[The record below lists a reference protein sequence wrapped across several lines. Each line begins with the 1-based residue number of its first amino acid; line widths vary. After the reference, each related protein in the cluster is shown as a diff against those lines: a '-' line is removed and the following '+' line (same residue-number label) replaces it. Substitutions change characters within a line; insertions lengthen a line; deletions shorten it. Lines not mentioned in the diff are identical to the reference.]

1 MNSHG
6 HIDSFHKMR
15 RLIVLYAV
23 CMFLT
28 VYNAI
33 YLHADDRSGT
43 DYLRATYWED
53 VVSDTSLPYYSRI
66 SGIDSLLKHG
76 NPDSPRLLKQKARLL
91 SDVLMYS
98 RSADTYE
105 NLWNVSSDLPIDQK
119 LEILREWII
128 VLGMAGNMSK
138 AAKKSIEFLKLEKP
152 DSLKILETDAYVSLA
167 FSKMELG
174 MTDKARQELEC
185 ARNIFEKYKKYAS
198 PANSRAME
206 ITLIRAEITLL
217 TLQGKHKE
225 AIESM
230 RRAFELA
237 EDKLTKTNLYGYLA
251 DIYLGAGDYEAAER
265 YYRKIL
271 ETDFSYHN
279 RAVTVCNY
287 MDLLISR
294 KRYQDALDVL
304 ADNIGRIPF
313 RVKDITMSNLIANK
327 AEALAGT
334 GEYEEAYRLMHNAK
348 VMRDSINTAFLAGDH
363 LAIYELEQ
371 EATQKDEALKQADRL
386 RMWLWIVIAVL
397 FIALLCTTWLAM
409 KWHNEKEINKSNARI
424 LATADMDH
432 RKKMNVK
439 EDKINTQSRELT
451 VHALKLAQ
459 LNELTN
465 SIISIIEDKS
475 ESASSRL
482 KNIKDRIRQYEL
494 PDNMWDV
501 FKTYFEQTHPDFFK
515 TLYTLHP
522 DLSPN
527 EVRMCAYIMLNL
539 TTKEIA
545 GLTNRSSRTVETVKY
560 RLHKKLGLDD
570 ESTVAYLNRM
580 KNT

>member
-105 NLWNVSSDLPIDQK
+105 NLWNVSSDLPIGQK

-409 KWHNEKEINKSNARI
+409 KWHNEKEINKLNARI

-475 ESASSRL
+475 ESATSRL

-494 PDNMWDV
+494 QDNMWDV

>member
-1 MNSHG
+1 MNSHD

-33 YLHADDRSGT
+33 YLNADDRSGT

-105 NLWNVSSDLPIDQK
+105 NLWNVSSGLPIDQK

-198 PANSRAME
+198 PANSHTME

-475 ESASSRL
+475 ESATSRL

-494 PDNMWDV
+494 QDNMWDV

>member
-1 MNSHG
+1 MNSHD

-105 NLWNVSSDLPIDQK
+105 NLWNVSSGLPIDQK

-198 PANSRAME
+198 PANSHTME

-475 ESASSRL
+475 ESATSRL

-494 PDNMWDV
+494 QDNMWDV

>member
-1 MNSHG
+1 MNSHD

-28 VYNAI
+28 VYNAL
-33 YLHADDRSGT
+33 YLNADDRSGT

-98 RSADTYE
+98 CSADTYE
-105 NLWNVSSDLPIDQK
+105 NLWNVSSGLPIDQK

-198 PANSRAME
+198 PANSHTME

-313 RVKDITMSNLIANK
+313 CVKDITMSNLIANK

-475 ESASSRL
+475 ESATSRL

-494 PDNMWDV
+494 QDNMWDV

>member
-6 HIDSFHKMR
+6 HIDSSSKIR
-15 RLIVLYAV
+15 RLIVLFAV
-23 CMFLT
+23 HMFMT
-28 VYNAI
+28 AYNVI
-33 YLHADDRSGT
+33 YMRADNRRGA
-43 DYLRATYWED
+43 DYLRSTYWED

-76 NPDSPRLLKQKARLL
+76 NPDSPGLMKQKARLL

-98 RSADTYE
+98 RSAETYE
-105 NLWNVSSDLPIDQK
+105 NLWNVSSALPIDQK

-128 VLGMAGNMSK
+128 ALGMAGNMSK
-138 AAKKSIEFLKLEKP
+138 AAKKSIELLKLEKP

-174 MTDKARQELEC
+174 MTDKAGQELIH
-185 ARNIFEKYKKYAS
+185 ARNTFEKYKRYAS
-198 PANSRAME
+198 PANRRIME
-206 ITLIRAEITLL
+206 ITLIRAEVTLL
-217 TLQGKHKE
+217 TLQGKHKK
-225 AIESM
+225 ALESIK
-230 RRAFELA
+230 RAFELA
-237 EDKLTKTNLYGYLA
+237 DDELTETNLNGYLA

-279 RAVTVCNY
+279 RAVAVSNY
-287 MDLLISR
+287 MDLLISE
-294 KRYQDALDVL
+294 KRYQEALDVL
-304 ADNIGRIPF
+304 EKNITRIPF
-313 RVKDITMSNLIANK
+313 RVEDITTSNLIANK
-327 AEALAGT
+327 SEALAGT
-334 GEYEEAYRLMHNAK
+334 GNFKAAYLLMHKSK

-371 EATQKDEALKQADRL
+371 EASQKDQALKQAGRL
-386 RMWLWIVIAVL
+386 RVWLWIVITVL
-397 FIALLCTTWLAM
+397 FIALLCSIWLAM
-409 KWHNEKEINKSNARI
+409 KWHNEKEINKSNVHI

-432 RKKMNVK
+432 RKKINVK
-439 EDKINTQSRELT
+439 DDKINTQSRELT
-451 VHALKLAQ
+451 VHALKIAQ

-465 SIISIIEDKS
+465 AIISMIEDKS
-475 ESASSRL
+475 ESATSRL
-482 KNIKDRIRQYEL
+482 KNIKDRIRQFEL
-494 PDNMWDV
+494 QDNMWDV

-515 TLYTLHP
+515 TLYILHP

-527 EVRMCAYIMLNL
+527 EVRMCAYIRLNL

-545 GLTNRSSRTVETVKY
+545 ALTNRSSRTVETVKY

-570 ESTVAYLNRM
+570 ESTVAYLNRI

>member
-1 MNSHG
+1 MNSHD

-33 YLHADDRSGT
+33 YLNADDRSGT

-105 NLWNVSSDLPIDQK
+105 NLWNVSSGLPIDQK

-198 PANSRAME
+198 PANSHTME

-313 RVKDITMSNLIANK
+313 RVKDITMCNLIANK

-348 VMRDSINTAFLAGDH
+348 VMRDSINTAFLASDH

-424 LATADMDH
+424 LATADTDH

-475 ESASSRL
+475 ESATSRL

-494 PDNMWDV
+494 QDNMWDV